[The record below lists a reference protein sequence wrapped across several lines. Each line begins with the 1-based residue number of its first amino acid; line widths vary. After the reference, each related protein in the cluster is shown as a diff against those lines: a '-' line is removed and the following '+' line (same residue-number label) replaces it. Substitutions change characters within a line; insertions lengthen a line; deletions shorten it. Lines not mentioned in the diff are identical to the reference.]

1 MGPLGAG
8 EAVDITETVPCLGDY
23 AKAWRSIT
31 QQPFVLQSVVGYRLD
46 FVTLPLLLGPGR
58 ALTVSR
64 SLQINVMGEEIEAL
78 LKKGAIEQVHG
89 DSPGFFSFL
98 FLVPKKEGG
107 GRRPVINLKPLN
119 AYVKKT
125 PFHMT
130 TLKEVG
136 QSIRHGDWSITIDL
150 QDAFLHVPVHREY
163 RRYLRFAW
171 MERIY
176 QFKRL
181 PFGLTSSPQVFTDIT
196 RPLVGHCRIKGIRV
210 IFYIDDIL
218 VLASTRTLVCRH
230 RDYVLNLL
238 HQGGFKHNQKKCRLT
253 PSQTFP
259 YLGLEWDSISM
270 QVSLPQTKLDHI
282 RQLIEVLM
290 RAPTARTKDCMALLG
305 MMNFATIA
313 IPMGRYYCRPLQF
326 CLPQTR

>member
-1 MGPLGAG
+1 
-8 EAVDITETVPCLGDY
+8 
-23 AKAWRSIT
+23 
-31 QQPFVLQSVVGYRLD
+31 
-46 FVTLPLLLGPGR
+46 
-58 ALTVSR
+58 
-64 SLQINVMGEEIEAL
+64 
-78 LKKGAIEQVHG
+78 
-89 DSPGFFSFL
+89 
-98 FLVPKKEGG
+98 
-107 GRRPVINLKPLN
+107 
-119 AYVKKT
+119 
-125 PFHMT
+125 MT

-210 IFYIDDIL
+210 IFYLDDIL